1 MPCDASGR
9 EYSETDDVFVDV
21 PEELIGE
28 DFHFKFKI
36 ENCRGLPKK
45 YAVSFQKKFLILL

>member
-45 YAVSFQKKFLILL
+45 YAVSFQKNFLILL